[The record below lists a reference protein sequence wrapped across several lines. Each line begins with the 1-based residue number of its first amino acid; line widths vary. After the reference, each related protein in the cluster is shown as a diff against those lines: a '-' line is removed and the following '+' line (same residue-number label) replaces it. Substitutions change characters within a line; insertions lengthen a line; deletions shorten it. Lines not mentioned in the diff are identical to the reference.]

1 MDKAENTPAS
11 GAMETRDLTIAG
23 MGCDNCARK
32 LDRALRAKDGVKDV
46 RVDSIA
52 GRATVTFDPAR
63 TNIAE
68 LQEVVVKSGYRAGA
82 VQMVSIP
89 PQS

>member
-1 MDKAENTPAS
+1 MDNIENAGQAEVL
-11 GAMETRDLTIAG
+11 ETRELVIAG

-32 LDRALRAKDGVKDV
+32 LDHALRAKDGVKEV

-52 GRATVTFDPAR
+52 GRATVTFDQTR
-63 TNIAE
+63 TNIRE

-82 VQMVSIP
+82 VEP
-89 PQS
+89 

>member
-1 MDKAENTPAS
+1 MNNIENAGSAELL
-11 GAMETRDLTIAG
+11 ETRELTIAG

-32 LDRALRAKDGVKDV
+32 LDRALRATDGVKEV

-52 GRATVTFDPAR
+52 GRATVTYDR
-63 TNIAE
+63 SKTNIPA

-82 VQMVSIP
+82 VELAP
-89 PQS
+89 NHPQA

>member
-1 MDKAENTPAS
+1 MDKTENTHIAGPL
-11 GAMETRDLTIAG
+11 ETRDLVIAG

-32 LDRALRAKDGVKDV
+32 LDRALRATDGVKEV

-52 GRATVTFDPAR
+52 GRATVTYDRSRTSIPA
-63 TNIAE
+63 

-82 VQMVSIP
+82 VELSSTHP
-89 PQS
+89 HG

>member
-1 MDKAENTPAS
+1 MDKVENTPS
-11 GAMETRDLTIAG
+11 VGALETRNLTIAG

-32 LDRALRAKDGVKDV
+32 LDRALRAKDGVKEV

-63 TNIAE
+63 TNIPE

-82 VQMVSIP
+82 VELASKP
-89 PQS
+89 PQG

>member
-1 MDKAENTPAS
+1 MDKTENTHIAGPL
-11 GAMETRDLTIAG
+11 ETWDLVIAG

-32 LDRALRAKDGVKDV
+32 LDRALRATDGVKEV

-52 GRATVTFDPAR
+52 GRATVTYDRSRTSIPA
-63 TNIAE
+63 

-82 VQMVSIP
+82 VELSSP
-89 PQS
+89 HPHG

>member
-1 MDKAENTPAS
+1 MDKAENTPIG
-11 GAMETRDLTIAG
+11 GALETRELTIAG

-32 LDRALRAKDGVKDV
+32 LDRALRAKDGVKEV

-52 GRATVTFDPAR
+52 GRATVTFDPSK
-63 TNIAE
+63 TNIPE

-82 VQMVSIP
+82 VEQVP
-89 PQS
+89 KPAQC

>member
-1 MDKAENTPAS
+1 MDKTENTHIAGPL
-11 GAMETRDLTIAG
+11 ETRDLVIAG

-32 LDRALRAKDGVKDV
+32 LDRALRATDGVKEV

-52 GRATVTFDPAR
+52 GRATVTYDRSRTSIPA
-63 TNIAE
+63 

-82 VQMVSIP
+82 VELSSP
-89 PQS
+89 HPHG

>member
-1 MDKAENTPAS
+1 MDKAENTRS
-11 GAMETRDLTIAG
+11 GGALETRDITIAG

-32 LDRALRAKDGVKDV
+32 LDRALRAKDGVKEV

-63 TNIAE
+63 TNIPE

-82 VQMVSIP
+82 VEPASGP
-89 PQS
+89 PHG

>member
-1 MDKAENTPAS
+1 MDKTENTQSA
-11 GAMETRDLTIAG
+11 GALETRDLTIAG

-32 LDRALRAKDGVKDV
+32 LDRALRAKDGVKEV

-63 TNIAE
+63 TNIPE

-82 VQMVSIP
+82 VELASNP
-89 PQS
+89 PRD

>member
-1 MDKAENTPAS
+1 MDNIENAGKAEVL
-11 GAMETRDLTIAG
+11 ETRDLTIAG

-32 LDRALRAKDGVKDV
+32 LDRALRATDGVKEV

-52 GRATVTFDPAR
+52 GRATVTYDR
-63 TNIAE
+63 TRTSIPV

-82 VQMVSIP
+82 VELPSNRP
-89 PQS
+89 PG

>member
-1 MDKAENTPAS
+1 MDKAENMPSA
-11 GAMETRDLTIAG
+11 GLLETRDLTIAG

-32 LDRALRAKDGVKDV
+32 LDRAFRATDGVKEV

-63 TNIAE
+63 TNIPQ

-82 VQMVSIP
+82 VEP
-89 PQS
+89 

>member
-1 MDKAENTPAS
+1 MDKSENTPAS
-11 GAMETRDLTIAG
+11 GALETRELTIAG

-32 LDRALRAKDGVKDV
+32 LDRALRATDGVKEV

-63 TNIAE
+63 TTIPQ
-68 LQEVVVKSGYRAGA
+68 LQQVVVKSGYRAGA
-82 VQMVSIP
+82 VELASNP
-89 PQS
+89 PRG